1 MLIIM
6 TIGALAFLAGFVVI
20 VQKFVGYLQK
30 NAREEIGDVQKIH
43 QTLQKNKEKVS
54 KEMMEAERETNRIFV
69 LYEMTREIT
78 KTLSQEEAFDIFKS
92 KLRENVVFEDCLWLA
107 PDSKEPALPPTART
121 GAGRLETLK
130 TEDGSFVFLLNNEK
144 EVLGHLLFKGVAAA
158 DKDKVMILSH
168 QFALALRRV
177 VLYQKVEQI
186 AIHDNL
192 TAVYTRRYLLER
204 FEEEIRR
211 AQMRKINLSFLM
223 LDVDYFKNF
232 NDQYGHLT
240 GDQILKEIGAIIKA
254 SIREIDIAGR
264 YGGEEFGV
272 VLPDTDLPG
281 ALLAAE
287 RIRLSVEKTSI
298 KAYDTVVKATV
309 SIGAATFPVH
319 GSLRNELLDKADWA
333 LYRAKKSGRNR
344 ISAFGVYA

>member
-6 TIGALAFLAGFVVI
+6 ILGALIFLALFI
-20 VQKFVGYLQK
+20 FSVQNLFAYLEEE
-30 NAREEIGDVQKIH
+30 AREEIRQAQKVH
-43 QTLQKNKEKVS
+43 QDLRKRKEKVS
-54 KEMMEAERETNRIFV
+54 REMMEAEREANRIFV

-78 KTLSQEEAFDIFKS
+78 KTFSQEEAFYIFKS
-92 KLRENVVFEDCLWLA
+92 KLRENVVFEDCVLLA
-107 PDSKEPALPPTART
+107 PDSKESVLPP
-121 GAGRLETLK
+121 LK
-130 TEDGSFVFLLNNEK
+130 PDDESFVFLLNNEK
-144 EVLGHLLFKGVAAA
+144 EVLGHLFFKGVAAS

-177 VLYQKVEQI
+177 VLYQKVERI

-192 TAVYTRRYLLER
+192 TGVYTRRYVLER
-204 FEEEIRR
+204 FEEELRR

-223 LDVDYFKNF
+223 LDVDFFKNF

-264 YGGEEFGV
+264 YGGEEFCV
-272 VLPDTDLPG
+272 VLPDTDLSG

-287 RIRLSVEKTSI
+287 RIRSSVTKTSI

-319 GSLRNELLDKADWA
+319 GSLRDELLDKADWA

-344 ISAFGVYA
+344 VSAFGVYKE

>member
-6 TIGALAFLAGFVVI
+6 ILGALVFMTVFVFT
-20 VQKFVGYLQK
+20 VQNLVVYLGEE
-30 NAREEIGDVQKIH
+30 AREEIRQAQKVH
-43 QTLQKNKEKVS
+43 QGLRQRKEKAFR
-54 KEMMEAERETNRIFV
+54 ERMETEREANRIFV
-69 LYEMTREIT
+69 LYEMTTEIT
-78 KTLSQEEAFDIFKS
+78 KTFSQEEAFYIFKS
-92 KLRENVVFEDCLWLA
+92 KLRENVVFEDCVWLA
-107 PDSKEPALPPTART
+107 PGSPE
-121 GAGRLETLK
+121 LETLK
-130 TEDGSFVFLLNNEK
+130 TDDESFIFLLSNEK
-144 EVLGHLLFKGVAAA
+144 EVLGHLFFKGVAAV

-177 VLYQKVEQI
+177 VLYQKIERI

-192 TAVYTRRYLLER
+192 TGVYTRRYLLER

-264 YGGEEFGV
+264 YGGEEFCV
-272 VLPDTDLPG
+272 VLPDTDNAG
-281 ALLAAE
+281 ALWAAE
-287 RIRLSVEKTSI
+287 RIRSSVEKTSI

-309 SIGAATFPVH
+309 SIGVATFPLH
-319 GSLRNELLDKADWA
+319 GSLRDELLDKADWA

-344 ISAFGVYA
+344 VSAFGVYKDS

>member
-1 MLIIM
+1 MLLLIIM
-6 TIGALAFLAGFVVI
+6 ILGALIFLALFI
-20 VQKFVGYLQK
+20 FTVQKLFAYLEED
-30 NAREEIGDVQKIH
+30 AREEIRQAQEVH
-43 QTLQKNKEKVS
+43 QDLRKRKEKS
-54 KEMMEAERETNRIFV
+54 SRKMMEAEREANRIFV

-78 KTLSQEEAFDIFKS
+78 KTFSQEEAFSIFKS
-92 KLRENVVFEDCLWLA
+92 KLRENLVFEDCLWLT
-107 PDSKEPALPPTART
+107 PDSQESQSMKLDSA
-121 GAGRLETLK
+121 
-130 TEDGSFVFLLNNEK
+130 SFVFSLNNEK
-144 EVLGHLLFKGVAAA
+144 EILGHLFFKGVAAL
-158 DKDKVMILSH
+158 DKDKAMILSH

-177 VLYQKVEQI
+177 VLYQKIERI

-192 TAVYTRRYLLER
+192 TGVYTRRYVLER
-204 FEEEIRR
+204 FEEELRR

-223 LDVDYFKNF
+223 LDVDFFKNF

-240 GDQILKEIGAIIKA
+240 GDEILKETGAIIKA
-254 SIREIDIAGR
+254 GIREIDIAGR
-264 YGGEEFGV
+264 YGGEEFCV

-287 RIRLSVEKTSI
+287 RIRSSVEKASI

-319 GSLRNELLDKADWA
+319 GSSRDELLDKADWA

-344 ISAFGVYA
+344 VSSFGVYKEG

>member
-1 MLIIM
+1 M
-6 TIGALAFLAGFVVI
+6 TLGALVFLTAFIIAAKNFVV
-20 VQKFVGYLQK
+20 YLQQK
-30 NAREEIGDVQKIH
+30 EQEEIQQAQKTH
-43 QTLQKNKEKVS
+43 QGLRKKEEKIS
-54 KEMMEAERETNRIFV
+54 QEMMEAEREANKIFV

-78 KTLSQEEAFDIFKS
+78 KTFSQEEAFYIFKS
-92 KLRENVVFEDCLWLA
+92 KLRENVVFEDCVWLA
-107 PDSKEPALPPTART
+107 PDSKELASGT
-121 GAGRLETLK
+121 GRLETLK
-130 TEDGSFVFLLNNEK
+130 ADDESFIFSLNNEK
-144 EVLGHLLFKGVAAA
+144 EILGRLFFKGVAGV

-177 VLYQKVEQI
+177 VLYQKIEQI
-186 AIHDNL
+186 AIHDHL
-192 TAVYTRRYLLER
+192 TGVYTRRYVLER

-223 LDVDYFKNF
+223 LDVDFFKNF

-264 YGGEEFGV
+264 YGGEEFCV
-272 VLPDTDLPG
+272 VLPDTDHAG

-287 RIRLSVEKTSI
+287 RIRSSVEKNSI
-298 KAYDTVVKATV
+298 KAYDTIVKATV
-309 SIGAATFPVH
+309 SIGVATFPLH
-319 GSLRNELLDKADWA
+319 GSLRDELLDKADWA

-344 ISAFGVYA
+344 VSAFGIYKE